1 VHSSTG
7 IRSSELEGGSG
18 RTAAGALA
26 GDQAPSVAE
35 DEVRGQEVQASPAPA
50 LQCIPYFRERHKILH
65 ILCIRVR
72 ECESILDQS
81 GFDTFNYSLLH
92 TMVPY
97 VISPTRA
104 CGGSKLKLMIKESFK
119 AFKESSSWHVST
131 TNKKI
136 GGAGA
141 GRASLY
147 SIVEYPGDSSSGHAF
162 GPISL

>member
-1 VHSSTG
+1 LLRTKSGGKKTKHLLHLLCSVLLISTED
-7 IRSSELEGGSG
+7 IRFS
-18 RTAAGALA
+18 T
-26 GDQAPSVAE
+26 
-35 DEVRGQEVQASPAPA
+35 
-50 LQCIPYFRERHKILH
+50 F
-65 ILCIRVR
+65 
-72 ECESILDQS
+72 SISKFVYVGLFQISQTPTLSTTPD
-81 GFDTFNYSLLH
+81 LLH

-104 CGGSKLKLMIKESFK
+104 CGGSKLKLMINESFS

-147 SIVEYPGDSSSGHAF
+147 SIVEYPGESSSGHAF